1 MRKNQII
8 IIFLIFFNIIL
19 TSNYSENQII
29 VKVDKSITNDIMKK
43 DLVMLGFEIETKLFN
58 YLNIFLI
65 KYDSII
71 HSDINSAINIIQSLS
86 YVIYAQKN
94 HLISERLI
102 PNDPQYSNMWHLN
115 NTGQG
120 GGTENADIDAPEAW
134 DISTGN
140 NRNIVIGVV
149 DSGFDI
155 EHQDLNENIWTN
167 INEIENEIDDDENG
181 YVDDINGW
189 DAYEQDFTHPVTS
202 HGTKVAGMIGAKGNN
217 NLDVVGVNWNTK
229 IMPISGSSSL
239 TSTVIAS
246 YSYAYDNKI
255 LWIDTDGV
263 LGANVVVI
271 NSSWGI
277 NYGDCNSGEFPV
289 WNDMFDTLG
298 EVGILSVAATMNI
311 NANVDEQGDVPTSCA
326 SDYLITVTNTDR
338 NDSKFSSAAY
348 GAESIDLGAPGTSVC
363 SIRPGNLTS
372 CSLTGT
378 SYSAPIVSGAIGLM
392 YDSASDFLYQEYLQ
406 NPSSTPLIIKNLI
419 LNTVDLIS
427 SLNGITVSSGRLNL
441 FNAVSAAN
449 QYDGSC
455 IVVGDFNADS
465 YANIQDIILV
475 MNCILSGCNDD
486 EIICMDLNDDF
497 QIDIFDIIVLVSI
510 VINRS

>member
-1 MRKNQII
+1 MEILNHEKKRII

-19 TSNYSENQII
+19 ASNFLENQII
-29 VKVDKSITNDIMKK
+29 VKVDKSITNDRMKK
-43 DLVMLGFEIETKLFN
+43 DLVMLGFEIETKLFD

-65 KYDSII
+65 KYDSFV
-71 HSDINSAINIIQSLS
+71 HSDISSAINMIQSLS

-229 IMPISGSSSL
+229 IMPISVHL
-239 TSTVIAS
+239 
-246 YSYAYDNKI
+246 
-255 LWIDTDGV
+255 L
-263 LGANVVVI
+263 
-271 NSSWGI
+271 
-277 NYGDCNSGEFPV
+277 
-289 WNDMFDTLG
+289 
-298 EVGILSVAATMNI
+298 
-311 NANVDEQGDVPTSCA
+311 
-326 SDYLITVTNTDR
+326 
-338 NDSKFSSAAY
+338 
-348 GAESIDLGAPGTSVC
+348 
-363 SIRPGNLTS
+363 
-372 CSLTGT
+372 
-378 SYSAPIVSGAIGLM
+378 
-392 YDSASDFLYQEYLQ
+392 
-406 NPSSTPLIIKNLI
+406 
-419 LNTVDLIS
+419 
-427 SLNGITVSSGRLNL
+427 
-441 FNAVSAAN
+441 
-449 QYDGSC
+449 
-455 IVVGDFNADS
+455 
-465 YANIQDIILV
+465 
-475 MNCILSGCNDD
+475 
-486 EIICMDLNDDF
+486 
-497 QIDIFDIIVLVSI
+497 
-510 VINRS
+510 